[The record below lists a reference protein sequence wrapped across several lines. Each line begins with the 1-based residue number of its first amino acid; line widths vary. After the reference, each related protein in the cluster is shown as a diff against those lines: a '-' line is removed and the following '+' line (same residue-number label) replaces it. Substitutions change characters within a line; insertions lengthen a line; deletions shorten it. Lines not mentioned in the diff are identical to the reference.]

1 MNDRRQGQPPTESM
15 LPKVLSSFFSTECEL
30 AHLRGSL
37 LTNRTRI
44 PQRKALG
51 ICRIDLSMRS
61 NTKVSL
67 SGAYIHADN

>member
-30 AHLRGSL
+30 LIVVVRYLS
-37 LTNRTRI
+37 NRICI

-51 ICRIDLSMRS
+51 IRRISRN
-61 NTKVSL
+61 NTEVSL
-67 SGAYIHADN
+67 GSAYIHMDN